1 MARSY
6 TSEEAA
12 ELEKVHRKLLAK
24 VDEALKSSP
33 NYKQEI
39 TSQLRALLESG
50 ELANEIEKDL
60 SSGRLID
67 GVRPNNLPL
76 VVAIAKQNA
85 SSLPIDQLLEVQSHG
100 KTNVLPAIESMNAV
114 PDSTFKRFI
123 TSKKVKDA
131 GSEAYTRLRAML
143 SGNYATKIQEAAG
156 LLQTIQRTEPAEALY
171 ALFKDRDSFVEILR
185 KRTSRLHVDTP
196 IRVEKAIKKHD
207 DIQKV
212 ASAIPKMIN
221 EAKSEIRQSVD
232 AYINS
237 VVMRTL
243 ADIPIEDIGRGGHNI
258 KVKTLRSA
266 GYKTVADLCDPLGKD
281 VASCKGIGA
290 SAARAIKAMAC
301 ELEAETKDSVRI
313 RLSTDNRDPES
324 TRLVMAIAAYQELL
338 AINKECSAVFEQ
350 NSKELRKD
358 NHTLQAFTKWTL
370 WPILETNEKTGITN
384 AYRRLAALLNGDY
397 GKTAKQLLA
406 RHKSL
411 TRMKPS
417 DAWENFSHN
426 SIAFISILEEI
437 VPGATVGNDKYY
449 GLPEDL
455 AVEIQGECLF
465 PEGLLCTLRRYQE
478 WGVKYILHQER
489 VLLGDEMGLGKTI
502 QAIATMVSLRNTGAT
517 HFMVVCPASVVANW
531 CREIEKHSR
540 LHAIRV
546 HGQSRDDAVA
556 IWEETGGVAVTT
568 YETLSLISLSDT
580 CPLDFLA
587 VDEAHYVKNCEAART
602 KNVARLCERTQ
613 RVLFMTGTALENRV
627 DEMIDLIGML
637 KPGMTEEL
645 RPLTFM
651 ASAPAFRLK
660 AAPVYYRRRRAD
672 VLAELPELIENEEWC
687 QMDTEETAVY
697 EEAAFA
703 RKHALIRRV
712 SWNVGDPKLSSKA
725 QRLKEIVAEAAE
737 DGRKVIVFSFFLDTL
752 EMVRRTLGSACME
765 TITGSVSPQHRQEII
780 DEFDEAQAG
789 TALALQIQAGGTGL
803 NIQSAS
809 VVVICEPQLK
819 PSIENQA
826 ISRAY
831 RMGQARNVLVHRLLC
846 PDSIDERMMDRLAEK
861 QREFDAFADISV
873 AAEKSAELDE
883 ATLGDLIEE
892 EIERIKKK
900 RAESTGAESE

>member
-12 ELEKVHRKLLAK
+12 RLEKAHRKLLAQ
-24 VDEALKSSP
+24 VDDALKSSP
-33 NYKQEI
+33 DYKQEI
-39 TSQLRALLESG
+39 TSELRALLESG
-50 ELANEIEKDL
+50 ELANEIGKDL
-60 SSGRLID
+60 SSGKPVD
-67 GVRPNNLPL
+67 GVRPHNLPL

-85 SSLPIDQLLEVQSHG
+85 SSLPISQLLEVQSHG
-100 KTNVLPAIESMNAV
+100 KTSVLPAIESMNAV
-114 PDSTFKRFI
+114 PDSAFKRLI

-131 GSEAYTRLRAML
+131 GDEAYTRLRAML
-143 SGNYATKIQEAAG
+143 SGNYATKIQEATE
-156 LLQTIQRTEPAEALY
+156 LLRTIQQTEPADALI
-171 ALFKDRDSFVEILR
+171 ALSKDRDSFIEILR

-196 IRVEKAIKKHD
+196 TRVEKTVKRHD

-212 ASAIPKMIN
+212 ASAIPKMIR

-232 AYINS
+232 TYINS
-237 VVMRTL
+237 VVMQTL
-243 ADIPIEDIGRGGHNI
+243 ANIPIEDIGRGGHNI
-258 KVKTLRSA
+258 KVKTLRNA
-266 GYKTVADLCDPLGKD
+266 GYKTVADLCGPFGKNVD
-281 VASCKGIGA
+281 SCKGIGA
-290 SAARAIKAMAC
+290 SAARTIKAMAC
-301 ELEAETKDSVRI
+301 ELEAETKDSARI
-313 RLSTDNRDPES
+313 RLSADNRDSES
-324 TRLVMAIAAYQELL
+324 TRLVMAIAAYRELL
-338 AINKECSAVFEQ
+338 AINGECSTVFEQ
-350 NSKELRKD
+350 NSKELHKD
-358 NHTLQAFTKWTL
+358 VHTLRAFTKWTL
-370 WPILETNEKTGITN
+370 WPVLETNEKTGITST
-384 AYRRLAALLNGDY
+384 YQHLAALLNGDY

-406 RHKSL
+406 RHKSV
-411 TRMKPS
+411 TRMKPN
-417 DAWENFSHN
+417 DAWEDFSHN
-426 SIAFISILEEI
+426 SIAFINILEEI
-437 VPGATVGNDKYY
+437 APGATVGNDKYY

-455 AVEIQGECLF
+455 AVEIQGECFF

-531 CREIEKHSR
+531 CREIGKRSR
-540 LHAIRV
+540 LRAIRV

-568 YETLSLISLSDT
+568 YETLPSIGLSDT

-587 VDEAHYVKNCEAART
+587 VDEAHYVKNREAIRT
-602 KNVARLCERTQ
+602 KNVEKLCKRTQ
-613 RVLFMTGTALENRV
+613 RVLFMTGTALENKV

-645 RPLTFM
+645 RRVSFM
-651 ASAPAFRLK
+651 ASAPTFRLK
-660 AAPVYYRRRRAD
+660 VAPVYYRRRRAD

-687 QMDTEETAVY
+687 QMGTKETTVY
-697 EEAAFA
+697 EQAVLA
-703 RKHALIRRV
+703 RKYALARRV
-712 SWNVGDPKLSSKA
+712 SWSAGDPKLSSKA
-725 QRLKEIVAEAAE
+725 QRLKEIVTEATE

-752 EMVRRTLGSACME
+752 EMVRRTLGPACME
-765 TITGSVSPQHRQEII
+765 TITGSISPQRRQEII
-780 DEFDEAQAG
+780 DEFDEARAG
-789 TALALQIQAGGTGL
+789 TVLALQIQAGGTGL

-846 PDSIDERMMDRLAEK
+846 PDSIDERMMDLLEKK
-861 QREFDAFADISV
+861 QREFDAFADKSV

-883 ATLGDLIEE
+883 TTLGNLIEE
-892 EIERIKKK
+892 EIERIQKKHAK
-900 RAESTGAESE
+900 SEGAAIG